1 MGYAKIRVLKKK
13 RWTSVQSSQLKERE
27 RERKKER
34 LPMVFLS
41 LAEFFNDLQNRGIF
55 TRSKSRI
62 TLSPSLPLP
71 PFTTFTTIFS
81 HSIYKPHMH
90 LLI

>member
-1 MGYAKIRVLKKK
+1 MDKCPKFSIK
-13 RWTSVQSSQLKERE
+13 RERE

>member
-1 MGYAKIRVLKKK
+1 MDKCPKFSIK
-13 RWTSVQSSQLKERE
+13 RERE

-81 HSIYKPHMH
+81 HSIYIATHAH
-90 LLI
+90 IDLIV